1 MEKIFKITKSQLVEL
16 LKAEAELNALKSGGV
31 DNWEWCGESCQ
42 DFLNENGFNDFEE
55 LAECTLLV
63 FEEIV

>member
-16 LKAEAELNALKSGGV
+16 LMAEAELNALKSGGV
-31 DNWEWCGESCQ
+31 DSWEWCGESCQ
-42 DFLNENGFNDFEE
+42 DFLNETGFNDFEE
-55 LAECTLLV
+55 LAECTLLD